1 MTYADIFT
9 TSGQFV
15 RRVSVDKSHG
25 IFREMNTFLLELY
38 QRNNIRRVVI
48 TLCMNGRSSELVGN
62 YTPAG
67 WTVRNI

>member
-15 RRVSVDKSHG
+15 RRVSVEKSHA
-25 IFREMNTFLLELY
+25 IFREMNTFLSELY

-48 TLCMNGRSSELVGN
+48 TLCMNGRNSELVGT